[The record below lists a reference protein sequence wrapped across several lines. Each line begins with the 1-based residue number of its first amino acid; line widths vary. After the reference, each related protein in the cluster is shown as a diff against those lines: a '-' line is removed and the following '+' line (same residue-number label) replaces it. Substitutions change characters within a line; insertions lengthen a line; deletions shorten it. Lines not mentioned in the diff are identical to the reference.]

1 MNKDL
6 IELLEKI
13 ASVPDFYGIEFKSI
27 NETNA
32 LGDNALHCV
41 CVWGDLEAAKLLV
54 ENGIEINQLGEG
66 SLAPLNMALD
76 FGHTELADYLIS
88 QGADTSFI
96 GAEFKFDPEKSKKYL
111 QGMSEEIKKLEEQ
124 VKNNCGNA

>member
-1 MNKDL
+1 M
-6 IELLEKI
+6 ELLEKI
-13 ASVPDFYGIEFKSI
+13 ASVPDFYGIQFKSI

-54 ENGIEINQLGEG
+54 ENGIDINQLGEG
-66 SLAPLNMALD
+66 SMAPLNMALD

-88 QGADTSFI
+88 QGADTSVI
-96 GAEFKFDPEKSKKYL
+96 GAEFNFDPEKSKKHL
-111 QGMSEEIKKLEEQ
+111 QGMSEEIKKLEEH

>member
-6 IELLEKI
+6 IELLEKV

-32 LGDNALHCV
+32 LGDNALHCI

-66 SLAPLNMALD
+66 SLAPLNMALN

-88 QGADTSFI
+88 QGADTSLI
-96 GAEFKFDPEKSKKYL
+96 GAEFKFDSEKNKKHL
-111 QGMSEEIKKLEEQ
+111 QSMSEEIEKLEEQ